1 MPTSTI
7 PFDPSLVLGMVVDPN
22 KIKQLEAI
30 ADEQLPVDLAR
41 NKVNALLRQKLSLD
55 MTLKE
60 LVSLGATTAQLKDFR
75 KNLVTIMEDVIKA
88 TGELSTAV
96 ITAEEKIAE
105 LKGKQGQKQIGS
117 QVQSPL
123 DFDVSALKPLPIS
136 SDSMNMDVQ
145 YFRYED
151 NEQSST
157 SVASSVSTFVGA
169 KVSEFLG
176 PTYGVSAGASAH
188 SAVDSASKNRS
199 LVGTVV
205 ILINCTHKD
214 AQVFS
219 PVKLNV
225 DSAIENFVSYT
236 KKSWDKPND
245 PKGMLEKALV
255 AITPEDEE
263 KGMPLLVGATYGSS
277 FVGFVHFEQIEK
289 TQSFQAAASAAA
301 QASQTIEG
309 GLFVQAE
316 IGSSFSAQASASV
329 KDLMST
335 SNIQSHCNVISM
347 GIIPSIK
354 SNNITSVVE
363 GLKDSP
369 KERMEQL
376 AAMQDASNSSI
387 PSVASQA
394 AEAKKG
400 NAMQKMS
407 SDYIKGSVS
416 AVAAVDTQS
425 NKVIDMNSLMT
436 ALDDFVERANKSEGG
451 GVPINFYIKHI
462 TQRTI
467 AYQWMEKYYPDL
479 LHEAIKKASESDPK

>member
-7 PFDPSLVLGMVVDPN
+7 PFDPSLVLGMVVDPK
-22 KIKQLEAI
+22 KITELEKI
-30 ADEQLPVDLAR
+30 ADLQQPVDAAR

-60 LVSLGATTAQLKDFR
+60 LISLGATADQLKDFR
-75 KNLVTIMEDVIKA
+75 KNLEEIMKEVITA

-96 ITAEEKIAE
+96 IQSENAIAG
-105 LKGKQGQKQIGS
+105 LNQGQKQIGS

-123 DFDVSALKPLPIS
+123 DFDVSQLKPLPIS

-157 SVASSVSTFVGA
+157 SVASSVSRFVGA

-219 PVKLNV
+219 PVKLDV
-225 DSAIENFVSYT
+225 DSAIENYVSYT
-236 KKSWDKPND
+236 QKTWDKPND
-245 PKGMLEKALV
+245 PKAMIEKALV
-255 AITPEDEE
+255 PITADDEN

-301 QASQTIEG
+301 QASETIEG

-369 KERMEQL
+369 KERMAQL

-387 PSVASQA
+387 PSIASQA

-436 ALDDFVERANKSEGG
+436 ALDDFVERANKSDGG

-462 TQRTI
+462 TERTI

-479 LHEAIKKASESDPK
+479 LHEEIKNPKKSGS